1 MHKNEFM
8 DWMVNNIQL
17 VWKLVYMF
25 RKYRICNSTVEFLK
39 YNFINKLLSGVIL
52 FKVTSD
58 VKILVNKNYILF
70 KFCAEC

>member
-1 MHKNEFM
+1 
-8 DWMVNNIQL
+8 
-17 VWKLVYMF
+17 MF
-25 RKYRICNSTVEFLK
+25 IKYNTCNPTVEFLK

-70 KFCAEC
+70 KCCAVC